1 MCCVRSVPTP
11 QPPQR
16 QSQKT
21 SSSSP
26 LSCSLKFRANE
37 CGGDRR
43 RRHTVCTKSAEREE
57 KNERATNQVHAG
69 EQVLWAAAAAG
80 RGHIDTDT
88 LLFRPRDR
96 VTVSRWTFGCANC
109 QRQTSA
115 VSRCMFSDRMH
126 RPCSPRN
133 TTTINLRKRAEEGTT
148 VCLCTPARSF
158 VVNISLRRVSIVHSD
173 IGPTFSCTTCEFGIV
188 LEANKKLAN
197 NAKQN
202 ISRKCV

>member
-1 MCCVRSVPTP
+1 M
-11 QPPQR
+11 
-16 QSQKT
+16 
-21 SSSSP
+21 
-26 LSCSLKFRANE
+26 
-37 CGGDRR
+37 
-43 RRHTVCTKSAEREE
+43 
-57 KNERATNQVHAG
+57 HAG

-158 VVNISLRRVSIVHSD
+158 VVNISLRRVSMVQSD
-173 IGPTFSCTTCEFGIV
+173 MVPRFHAPPVSLV
-188 LEANKKLAN
+188 LFLKLTKNYQIMPNKLYPESVCDK
-197 NAKQN
+197 
-202 ISRKCV
+202 RD